1 MGILLQDLRFGLRML
16 AKNPGFT
23 AVAVMTLA
31 LGIGANTTMF
41 SVADAFLVKPL
52 SLPHLSRLVMLRET
66 GTGEGWEGSSTSPAD
81 FLEWKKHCASF
92 ESLAA
97 YRWEDVNITGGE
109 APERVQSVQ
118 ATANFFHTLGVG
130 PVLGRSFANGEDE
143 PGHDGVVVLSYG
155 LWKSR
160 FAADP
165 RTIGREVMLN
175 GRPYSIIGVMGK
187 NFEFP
192 LAVDLWTPLAMTP
205 QQALIRDLRDLD
217 VVARLRPG
225 VSQRQALAEMNVI
238 MQQLAK
244 AYPKTNRGWK
254 ALIISAREFVNGDL
268 TRDYTLMLL
277 AAAGFVLLI
286 ACANVANLQFARATT
301 RRKEI
306 AVRSALGASR
316 WRVARQLLT
325 ESILLGLAGAG
336 LGLLIAAWS
345 LGLILSGMPANVAKL
360 VGGWNAIRLDS
371 SALGF
376 TAVIGVM
383 SGILS
388 GLLPALKT
396 SNPDLNTSLKEG
408 GRASTGDR
416 SHHGLRGI
424 LVVAQMALAV
434 ILLVGAGLT
443 VKGFRGLV
451 RTQAQFS
458 PEHVLTI
465 GINLPADRYPDST
478 AKIQF
483 YGRIIDKLRSLP
495 GVQSAA
501 ASTTFPL
508 SNSGGPWTRFRVE
521 GQTPPKAKDLHGGEF
536 LSVSSSYFRLMQIP
550 LLRGRSFGAGD
561 NVHSLPVTLIN
572 AKLARRI
579 WPHQNPIGKH
589 IRIVQ
594 RGSDGPWLT
603 VVGVVG
609 DVTYDWTDGGP
620 EPAIYRP
627 YTQAPLSE
635 SLLAVRTAGD
645 AASLAAPA
653 RAAIAAIDPE
663 LPASNVMTLA
673 RAIYESIVGLDYLGF
688 MMAALG
694 LIALSLASVGV
705 FGVMSYSVT
714 ERVHEIGIR
723 MALGASRN
731 DVLQM
736 IVWRGMSMTLLGLA
750 IGLPGA
756 YSLARLLSSI
766 LFGVQATDR
775 AVFFAVPVTLS
786 LVALLACYI
795 PARRASKVDPMVALR
810 NE

>member
-1 MGILLQDLRFGLRML
+1 MGTLIQDLRFGLRML

-23 AVAVMTLA
+23 VVAIVTLA

-66 GTGEGWEGSSTSPAD
+66 ETGSGWGGSPTSPAD
-81 FLEWKKHCASF
+81 FLEWKKRCAAF

-97 YRWEDVNITGGE
+97 YRWEDVNITGGQ
-109 APERVQSVQ
+109 APERVQGVEV
-118 ATANFFHTLGVG
+118 TANFFSTLGVG
-130 PVLGRSFANGEDE
+130 SVLGRTFANGEDE
-143 PGHDGVVVLSYG
+143 PGHDGVVILSRG
-155 LWKSR
+155 FWKSR

-165 RTIGREVMLN
+165 RIIGREIALN
-175 GRPYSIIGVMGK
+175 GHPYSVIGVMGRD
-187 NFEFP
+187 FEFP
-192 LAVDLWTPLAMTP
+192 LTVDLWTPLAMMP
-205 QQALIRDLRDLD
+205 QQASIRDLRDLD

-225 VSQRQALAEMNVI
+225 ISQRQALAEMNVI
-238 MQQLAK
+238 MQRLAK

-254 ALIISAREFVNGDL
+254 ALIVSAREFVNGNL

-286 ACANVANLQFARATT
+286 ACANVANLQFARATA

-325 ESILLGLAGAG
+325 EGILLGLAGAG

-345 LGLILSGMPANVAKL
+345 LGFILSGMPANVAKL
-360 VGGWNAIRLDS
+360 VGGWNAIRLDG
-371 SALGF
+371 SALAF
-376 TAVIGVM
+376 TAAIGVM

-416 SHHGLRGI
+416 SDHRLRGM
-424 LVVAQMALAV
+424 LVVAQIAMAV

-451 RTQAQFS
+451 RTQAKFS
-458 PEHVLTI
+458 PERVLTF

-483 YGRIIDKLRSLP
+483 YGRIMDKLRSLP

-501 ASTTFPL
+501 AFNTFPL
-508 SNSGGPWTRFRVE
+508 SNNGGTWTRFRVE
-521 GQTPPKAKDLHGGEF
+521 GQTPPKAKDLSGGQL
-536 LSVSSSYFRLMQIP
+536 LSVSPSYLQLMQIP
-550 LLRGRSFGAGD
+550 LLGGRNFGAGD
-561 NVHSLPVTLIN
+561 NDHSLPVVLIN
-572 AKLARRI
+572 AKLAHRF

-594 RGSDGPWLT
+594 HGKDGPWLT
-603 VVGVVG
+603 VAGVVG

-620 EPAIYRP
+620 ELAIYRP

-653 RAAIAAIDPE
+653 RAAVAAIDPE
-663 LPASNVMTLA
+663 LPASSVMTLA
-673 RAIYESIVGLDYLGF
+673 RAIYESVVGLNYLGF

-694 LIALSLASVGV
+694 VIALILASVGV

-714 ERVHEIGIR
+714 ERIHEIGIR

-736 IVWRGMSMTLLGLA
+736 IVWRGMSLTLLGLA

-756 YSLARLLSSI
+756 YSAARLLSSI
-766 LFGVQATDR
+766 LFGVRATD
-775 AVFFAVPVTLS
+775 ATVFLGVPLTLA
-786 LVALLACYI
+786 LVAMVACYI
-795 PARRASKVDPMVALR
+795 PARRAAKVDPMVALR